1 MSVSSLS
8 LNSIFVD
15 RGDFFIYSS
24 KMSDHKIYAA
34 RLSICYFFMYALLG
48 YFLPSLVD
56 MFTDSEGASSSCL
69 TGFDED
75 TPGVALVYK
84 LYVGWVQL
92 LPTWVCLILTTLY
105 WALGLFYLARLL
117 GLSSTV
123 DRFNL
128 AAALMV
134 TICLS
139 MLAVA
144 PAYANAS
151 VLGIGCVFVALHS
164 LARGTGHWLWGCLQA
179 LLLLCVAQMLLEW
192 AVVYFT
198 VLSLLL
204 VLCQRDVQL
213 REGTCGRRLLYALPI
228 AAVVYGGMSL
238 LLPQC
243 VAVNFPAWWFSYDLL
258 LAAFFTM
265 GGAGLFALIALLRRR
280 WCLLLAGLVIWPS
293 LLGIFSAWE
302 LMWMIPLLGIVTSIL
317 WTLSLSGLGQR
328 WERGL
333 IIFSCL
339 LLLSKLVAVV
349 YFYLVDF
356 SK

>member
-1 MSVSSLS
+1 M
-8 LNSIFVD
+8 
-15 RGDFFIYSS
+15 
-24 KMSDHKIYAA
+24 
-34 RLSICYFFMYALLG
+34 
-48 YFLPSLVD
+48 
-56 MFTDSEGASSSCL
+56 
-69 TGFDED
+69 
-75 TPGVALVYK
+75 
-84 LYVGWVQL
+84 
-92 LPTWVCLILTTLY
+92 PTWICLLITTLY
-105 WALGLFYLARLL
+105 FALGLFYLSRLL
-117 GLSSTV
+117 DLQGAV

-134 TICLS
+134 TICVS
-139 MLAVA
+139 MLAAA

-151 VLGIGCVFVALHS
+151 VLGILCLLAALYS
-164 LARGTGHWLWGCLQA
+164 LSQGTGRRGWDCLLA
-179 LLLLCVAQMLLEW
+179 LLLLCLAQILLEW

-198 VLSLLL
+198 VLGLLLL
-204 VLCQRDVQL
+204 VCRGDARAQGWRP
-213 REGTCGRRLLYALPI
+213 LYFLPAAAL
-228 AAVVYGGMSL
+228 AYGGMSL
-238 LLPQC
+238 FWPELL
-243 VAVNFPAWWFSYDLL
+243 AVNFCAWWFSYDLL

-280 WCLLLAGLVIWPS
+280 WWLLAAGLVIWPS